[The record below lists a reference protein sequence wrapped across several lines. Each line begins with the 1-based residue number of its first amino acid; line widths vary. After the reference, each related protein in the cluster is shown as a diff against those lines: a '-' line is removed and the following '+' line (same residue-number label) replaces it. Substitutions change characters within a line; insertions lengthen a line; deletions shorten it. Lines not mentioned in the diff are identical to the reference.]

1 MMTAPS
7 PPRST
12 TTWTAMLSP
21 CSTSMVIGS
30 GIVVVSDVRVV
41 LRIVGVVHADLHVDD
56 ALVGGEQLGAHRL
69 ADLLDGDLLPGLAL
83 QQRLHHA
90 PERGDL
96 LLQRVH
102 LAFDADDAPVAPVG
116 VPPDPLQRVPPR
128 GAPAVRV
135 AAAGGPR
142 VLLGAR
148 VGGAVQSPVA
158 GALHVRAGAAVLV
171 GVAGVQQRPT
181 QSVGVAAGRGDCV
194 LDAVLAVLVHVGLD
208 LLVETHATAS
218 VHDLLGAGQDGRE
231 LRDTPVAR
239 AHLAAVLG
247 PHLAAGHAA

>member
-1 MMTAPS
+1 MMNAPS

-30 GIVVVSDVRVV
+30 GVVVGRFVVVRDVRVV
-41 LRIVGVVHADLHVDD
+41 LWVVGVVHADLHVDD
-56 ALVGGEQLGAHRL
+56 ALVGGEQLGTHRL

-116 VPPDPLQRVPPR
+116 VPPDPLQ
-128 GAPAVRV
+128 
-135 AAAGGPR
+135 
-142 VLLGAR
+142 
-148 VGGAVQSPVA
+148 
-158 GALHVRAGAAVLV
+158 
-171 GVAGVQQRPT
+171 
-181 QSVGVAAGRGDCV
+181 
-194 LDAVLAVLVHVGLD
+194 
-208 LLVETHATAS
+208 
-218 VHDLLGAGQDGRE
+218 
-231 LRDTPVAR
+231 
-239 AHLAAVLG
+239 
-247 PHLAAGHAA
+247 